1 MRDVP
6 ARAVEQG
13 VVRDMRLLRIR
24 VAGLCFMSPAFLCT
38 QKRLQSQGRSGQQ
51 CERAAARDSL
61 LRVRSVEPV
70 FVFGH
75 FMPPLPAHQL
85 PMCSSAQPKALRI
98 STVRSP
104 VRTVPLK

>member
-13 VVRDMRLLRIR
+13 VVRDMRLLRVSASGRRFIR
-24 VAGLCFMSPAFLCT
+24 PGFLGP
-38 QKRLQSQGRSGQQ
+38 QKRRQGQGRSGQQ

-104 VRTVPLK
+104 ARTVPLK